1 MKWGAAV
8 FAAVVLAGTGLF
20 FWIVIDDEIKFA
32 SVADEEELV
41 DALIEN
47 FSTGQESVILW
58 TRGFKIDRE
67 QIASYVSSEIS
78 NDAEDMC
85 IMPVRRRKQDEYL

>member
-47 FSTGQESVILW
+47 FSTGQESVNRPG
-58 TRGFKIDRE
+58 TDC
-67 QIASYVSSEIS
+67 V
-78 NDAEDMC
+78 
-85 IMPVRRRKQDEYL
+85 VRFLGNIQ